1 MTKKSTP
8 PNQQEGENQAEPI
21 LKAETVSQLADKW
34 FEEMRPYLF
43 SDGEILLGKNLSVLM
58 ASIAQLREAQ
68 AVNSEGFSQV
78 TNLIQELTARHRTTT
93 QSISQR
99 LERLEGSDGTS

>member
-1 MTKKSTP
+1 MTEKNTP
-8 PNQQEGENQAEPI
+8 SNQQEGENQPEPI
-21 LKAETVSQLADKW
+21 LKAQTVSHLADRW

-68 AVNSEGFSQV
+68 AVNSNGFSQV

-99 LERLEGSDGTS
+99 LERLEDR